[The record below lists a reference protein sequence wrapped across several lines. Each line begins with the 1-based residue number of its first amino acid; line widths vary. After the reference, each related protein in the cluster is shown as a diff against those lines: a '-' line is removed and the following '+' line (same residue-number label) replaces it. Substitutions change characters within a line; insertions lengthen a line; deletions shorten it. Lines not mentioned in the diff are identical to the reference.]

1 MDFGTL
7 SDTQKVP
14 KIFGEKEECLLLS
27 AKHITAHHSLLER
40 ELRYKTLQWGLNYD
54 NRYCAIFH
62 TNLSEY
68 NYNEDVLNYYK
79 YVFFTICSSVALLY
93 YLLCDL

>member
-40 ELRYKTLQWGLNYD
+40 EQTKVQDLTMGIELR
-54 NRYCAIFH
+54 
-62 TNLSEY
+62 
-68 NYNEDVLNYYK
+68 
-79 YVFFTICSSVALLY
+79 
-93 YLLCDL
+93 